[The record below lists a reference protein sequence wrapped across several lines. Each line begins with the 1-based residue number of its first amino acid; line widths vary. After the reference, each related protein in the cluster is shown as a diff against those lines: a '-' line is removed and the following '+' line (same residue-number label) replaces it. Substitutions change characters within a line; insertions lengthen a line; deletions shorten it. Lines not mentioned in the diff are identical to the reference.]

1 MRDDK
6 KYLYRRNLPYRTGLK
21 ASVSHKISLHVWHDL
36 THLYK
41 VEQGERRL
49 DVIEYIWYCAALGLI
64 LMLALMLYST
74 TQFHR
79 INQLLKINFES
90 SYPTNGTDCVLFL
103 KSHLFFTF

>member
-21 ASVSHKISLHVWHDL
+21 ASVSHKISLSTISLHVWHDL

-49 DVIEYIWYCAALGLI
+49 DVIEYIWYCTALGVDPHTGI
-64 LMLALMLYST
+64 DAV
-74 TQFHR
+74 
-79 INQLLKINFES
+79 LKNS
-90 SYPTNGTDCVLFL
+90 SSSVEPASED
-103 KSHLFFTF
+103 

>member
-1 MRDDK
+1 MN
-6 KYLYRRNLPYRTGLK
+6 NLATRMARPH
-21 ASVSHKISLHVWHDL
+21 SFI
-36 THLYK
+36 YK
-41 VEQGERRL
+41 VEQGERCL
-49 DVIEYIWYCAALGLI
+49 MSLNTFGIALHLGLI

-90 SYPTNGTDCVLFL
+90 SYPTNGTDCVIFF